1 MHILNV
7 ELKDCAFSPETG
19 QFHATLLMD
28 TGTQRL
34 SLRAAAE
41 HHDGMRRGDMA
52 KGLLGDALRQLNRMP
67 EYRNTERQ
75 ITVAQDALCAAS
87 PLMMAA

>member
-28 TGTQRL
+28 ADARRL
-34 SLRAAAE
+34 TLRAKADYE
-41 HHDGMRRGDMA
+41 NGMRRDDVA
-52 KGLLGDALRQLNRMP
+52 EVLLGDALRQLNRMP
-67 EYRNTERQ
+67 EYRNTPQ
-75 ITVAQDALCAAS
+75 KVTVARNALRAS
-87 PLMMAA
+87 NPLPMAA

>member
-7 ELKDCAFSPETG
+7 ELKDCAFSQETG

-28 TGTQRL
+28 AEAKRL

-41 HHDGMRRGDMA
+41 YQDGMRRGEVA
-52 KGLLGDALRQLNRMP
+52 KVLLDDALRQLKRMP
-67 EYRNTERQ
+67 EYRNSERQ
-75 ITVAQDALCAAS
+75 ITVATNALPGTQSFPLAA
-87 PLMMAA
+87 